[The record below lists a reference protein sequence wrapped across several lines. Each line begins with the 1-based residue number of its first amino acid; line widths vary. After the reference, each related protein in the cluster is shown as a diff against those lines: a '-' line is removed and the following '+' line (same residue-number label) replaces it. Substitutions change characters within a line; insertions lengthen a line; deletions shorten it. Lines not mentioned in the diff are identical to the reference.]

1 MILILRNKRDGEDGG
16 IYGIYVR
23 VWRSGRAGDRQ
34 DPSDSAILIGL
45 VLGLSLFRELVCRTD
60 IDVECEHWE
69 TGNTPVAQ
77 WHSGS
82 SPD

>member
-1 MILILRNKRDGEDGG
+1 M
-16 IYGIYVR
+16 
-23 VWRSGRAGDRQ
+23 
-34 DPSDSAILIGL
+34 IGL